1 MGENLPDISTAIEII
16 VLLIGGI
23 ILFSVIGLL
32 LKFYEG
38 MSIQRRIDQFHRY
51 RDYIIDR
58 VTGALTIVG
67 RPVKRKKNK

>member
-1 MGENLPDISTAIEII
+1 MERELPDITAAIEII
-16 VLLIGGI
+16 VLLIGGM

-38 MSIQRRIDQFHRY
+38 MSIQRRIEQFHRY

-58 VTGALTIVG
+58 VTGALIIVG
-67 RPVKRKKNK
+67 RPVKRKKK

>member
-1 MGENLPDISTAIEII
+1 VADITAAIEIV
-16 VLLIGGI
+16 VLLVGGI

-38 MSIQRRIDQFHRY
+38 MSIQKRIEQIHKY

-67 RPVKRKKNK
+67 RPAKRKREK

>member
-1 MGENLPDISTAIEII
+1 MADITAAIEII

-23 ILFSVIGLL
+23 ILFSVVGLL

-38 MSIQRRIDQFHRY
+38 MWIQKRIEQIHKY

-58 VTGALTIVG
+58 VTGALTIAG
-67 RPVKRKKNK
+67 RPPKRKKEQ